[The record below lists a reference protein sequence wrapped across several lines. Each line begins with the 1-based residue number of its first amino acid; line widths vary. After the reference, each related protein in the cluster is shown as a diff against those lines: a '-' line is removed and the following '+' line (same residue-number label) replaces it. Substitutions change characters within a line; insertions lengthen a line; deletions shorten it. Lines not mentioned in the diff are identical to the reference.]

1 MVAQNAAA
9 SPVAAEPDPLTPAYE
24 ALGVEGYYLA
34 HGATYRNPHE
44 DGVKG
49 ALTLAVSTWPLDL
62 SHVLDLACGSGE
74 ATLVLGSLGAGRVD
88 GIDPFTSA
96 AYEERVGQTAEPVR
110 FEDIAAGAL
119 AGRSWTTIVCSFALH
134 LVEISRLPGLC
145 RALAELSD
153 TLVVV
158 TPHKRPAIREGWG
171 WLSPDEVKHD
181 RTRARLYR
189 RAPHP

>member
-1 MVAQNAAA
+1 
-9 SPVAAEPDPLTPAYE
+9 VAADLDPLTPAYE

-44 DGVKG
+44 DGVRG
-49 ALTLAVSTWPLDL
+49 ALTLAVATWPLDL
-62 SHVLDLACGSGE
+62 SDVLDLACGSGE
-74 ATLVLGSLGAGRVD
+74 ATLVLRSLGAGRID

-96 AYEERVGQTAEPVR
+96 AYVERVGQTAEPVR

-119 AGRSWTTIVCSFALH
+119 AERTWTTIVCSFALH
-134 LVEISRLPGLC
+134 LVEVSRLPGLC

-153 TLVVV
+153 TLLVV
-158 TPHKRPAIREGWG
+158 TPHKRPVIREGWG
-171 WLSPDEVKHD
+171 WLSAEEVKHD

-189 RAPHP
+189 RAPQP